1 MFWGIWDAE
10 KENLVLPA
18 GKKKDAL
25 TLAFHPKAQVKK
37 YTPAGLLA
45 CFYAPSRI
53 PRGPVV
59 LLQKIGGFSDFRIEG
74 FFVVQKIRQFINS
87 SIRQSETYSYGD
99 SAGFSPDFQG

>member
-37 YTPAGLLA
+37 YTQAGLLA
-45 CFYAPSRI
+45 CFYAPSR
-53 PRGPVV
+53 PA
-59 LLQKIGGFSDFRIEG
+59 
-74 FFVVQKIRQFINS
+74 
-87 SIRQSETYSYGD
+87 
-99 SAGFSPDFQG
+99 SAGQWFFCEGSTD